1 MRSIK
6 TKDKARRMKNCEK
19 DYTVGRRMKSSYLR
33 ARAAASR
40 TTDRSEGSP
49 EEYGSDRLQST
60 FEELG
65 RETPRSAV
73 RGMKRITHRI
83 RRSVQKRRQVRDG
96 ASLGAE
102 AAPLEPAYRPETA
115 AAYPTY
121 HPEHHAA
128 GSQEINRSIRQAA
141 RPESTRT
148 AGQPVKDIR
157 SAGKSVKA
165 AGHSEKVAAKTS
177 KAAGTAAV
185 QSQASARMKQAAART
200 AEKTEKAAARTAKAI
215 AKAIEETAEAAV
227 NGVKALITLA
237 AGGGTVGVIIIV
249 IVCLVG
255 FLLVTPFGIF
265 FSGENRQK
273 DAVPVSAA
281 MAQVYFDFGQE
292 LSAMQK
298 GGYDDIVFTGKAA
311 DPEEV
316 LAVFAVRVAGDDGN
330 PTDVVTLDAERIARL
345 KEVFRDMNTL
355 SSETDTVFH
364 EDSDPYDDI
373 DDSWEECTLYLSLD
387 AKTAGEMQ
395 SEYGFSASQRQVL
408 DELLEQRQMLSDLL
422 GEIQSL
428 TADADVVIR
437 NLPDYLPE
445 DRAAVVKAACSLVGK
460 VNYFW
465 GGKSQALG
473 WDSQWGAV
481 RQVWAAGSPSTGTF
495 RPFGLDC
502 SGFVDWVFFNAS
514 GGTYLI
520 GHGGGAAFQHSECRP
535 VSISDAMPGDLV
547 FMGDDDHV
555 GVIAGWDDEGKL
567 LVIHC
572 DSGYDNVVVTG
583 AEGFAMAGRP
593 YWYG

>member
-1 MRSIK
+1 MRTIK
-6 TKDKARRMKNCEK
+6 TKDNSHRRKAQVRTNTASIRMKAAFLQA
-19 DYTVGRRMKSSYLR
+19 KSK
-33 ARAAASR
+33 ASR
-40 TTDRSEGSP
+40 LTETTEDSP
-49 EEYGSDRLQST
+49 EEYASDRVQSK

-65 RETPRSAV
+65 REMPRSAV

-96 ASLGAE
+96 ASPGAE

-121 HPEHHAA
+121 HPEHRAA
-128 GSQEINRSIRQAA
+128 GQQETTRSIRRVA

-200 AEKTEKAAARTAKAI
+200 AEKTEKAAARTAKAV
-215 AKAIEETAEAAV
+215 AKAIKETAKAAV
-227 NGVKALITLA
+227 NGVKTLITLA

-249 IVCLVG
+249 VVCLVG

-298 GGYDDIVFTGKAA
+298 GDYDDIVFTGKAA

-316 LAVFAVRVAGDDGN
+316 LAVFAVRVAGDDGD

-387 AKTAGEMQ
+387 VKTAKEMQ
-395 SEYGFSASQRQVL
+395 TEYGFSADQRQVL
-408 DELLEQRQMLSDLL
+408 SELLEQRQMLSDLL
-422 GEIQSL
+422 GEICSL
-428 TADADVVIR
+428 TADADAVVR
-437 NLPDYLPE
+437 NLPDYLSE

-535 VSISDAMPGDLV
+535 LSMSEAMPGDLV

-555 GVIAGWDDEGKL
+555 GIVAGWDDKREL

-572 DSGYDNVVVTG
+572 DSGYDNVVITG
-583 AEGFAMAGRP
+583 AEGFERAGRP
-593 YWYG
+593 YWYR